1 MAQVLIVEN
10 EPEESLI
17 LGTIVEQAGHEVDFA
32 FGGEEALKK
41 IDLKRSIDV
50 VITDLDMPKG
60 HGLKLI
66 MTLRTLYPEVGI
78 IAVSA
83 TGPEQLAMAVA
94 VEPDSRHASRGT
106 RCRDTPLGTRVLP
119 RQGRHGCRDHLAE

>member
-32 FGGEEALKK
+32 SGGEEALKK
-41 IDLKRSIDV
+41 IDLKTSIDV

-94 VEPDSRHASRGT
+94 VGATAVLGKPVDPDELVEVLAQAAPADTSPVRGQASS
-106 RCRDTPLGTRVLP
+106 
-119 RQGRHGCRDHLAE
+119 

>member
-32 FGGEEALKK
+32 SGGEEALKK
-41 IDLKRSIDV
+41 IELKRSIDI

-83 TGPEQLAMAVA
+83 TGPAQLDMAVTVGA
-94 VEPDSRHASRGT
+94 NVALSKPVDPD
-106 RCRDTPLGTRVLP
+106 
-119 RQGRHGCRDHLAE
+119 